1 MANNVRESARRRAGT
16 RHGEGRRT
24 RSVTQT
30 IRPPPSTVAGPSS
43 STTTRTFS
51 QNAAPVG
58 QNNETQ
64 PAVLR
69 LHLTRRARVRWTKDT
84 HDNEHDGK
92 KSSKSCCIF
101 HKNRSWDESSSESGE
116 DPSDDDNDE
125 NGEKDQ
131 GNSSSRDRR
140 MNVEDR
146 GGSSGRSSTNRNG
159 HGGSTQRHRSHQT
172 AAEPRQ
178 ENPCETHVDSDGSSS
193 SGGPIARPS
202 RQNRKR

>member
-1 MANNVRESARRRAGT
+1 MANNVREPARRRAGI

-43 STTTRTFS
+43 STTTSTFS
-51 QNAAPVG
+51 QGAASVG
-58 QNNETQ
+58 ENNETQ
-64 PAVLR
+64 QAVLR

-84 HDNEHDGK
+84 HNNEHDGK
-92 KSSKSCCIF
+92 KSSKSCCIY

-116 DPSDDDNDE
+116 DPSDNDNDE

-140 MNVEDR
+140 RNGGDR
-146 GGSSGRSSTNRNG
+146 GGTSGRGSTNRNR
-159 HGGSTQRHRSHQT
+159 HGGNTQRHRSHQT
-172 AAEPRQ
+172 AVESPR

-193 SGGPIARPS
+193 SGGPVARPS
-202 RQNRKR
+202 RQNRQR